1 MSTLNRRALLAYLI
15 VCIAW
20 GSTYIAIRV
29 AVRSLPPFVMAGTR
43 FLIAGAL
50 LAAWVYWRRLP
61 WPDGVRGVAHVA
73 ACGVLFFL
81 LGNGLV
87 VWALQFMPS
96 GTTSIFVVAV
106 GIWTAVFD
114 ALVPGGPGRITARVG
129 VGLLMAFAGSVLLV
143 GTNVTQILHADLRGP
158 IALTV
163 ASMAWAMGTVL
174 MKRRPSPAN
183 PFANAT
189 VQMIGGGAALLV
201 AGLLMGEASTAI
213 APTQEGIVAFVYLI
227 LFGSL
232 AGFGAY
238 AYALHYM
245 SPTAMG
251 TYAYVNP
258 VVAIVLGRLLLHEP
272 ISARVIVAMA
282 LMIGAAVL
290 VQFGDRL
297 ARAPGSERAI
307 AST

>member
-29 AVRSLPPFVMAGTR
+29 AVRSLPPFAMAGTR

-50 LAAWVYWRRLP
+50 LAAYVYWRQLR
-61 WPDGVRGVAHVA
+61 WPDGLRGVAYVA

-81 LGNGLV
+81 FGNGLV

-114 ALVPGGPGRITARVG
+114 ALVPGGTGRITMRVG
-129 VGLLMAFAGSVLLV
+129 VGLVMAFVGSVLLV
-143 GTNVTQILHADLRGP
+143 GTNAAQILRADLRGP
-158 IALTV
+158 IALTI

-189 VQMIGGGAALLV
+189 VQMMAGGAALLL
-201 AGLLMGEASTAI
+201 AGLLLGETTRV
-213 APTQEGIVAFVYLI
+213 APTTEGVAAFVYLI
-227 LFGSL
+227 VFGSL

-258 VVAIVLGRLLLHEP
+258 VVAVIFGRILLGEP
-272 ISARVIVAMA
+272 ISRRVIIAMA

-297 ARAPGSERAI
+297 ARAPGSQRIVEQ
-307 AST
+307 T